1 MRMFWLY
8 VSIIVMIY
16 IFLYQLRTPSYFD
29 YKVKGHR
36 SKLLMTLVQFPSNMH
51 DVIVKRLQVST
62 TSGFPVYTSYEFSQI
77 LGRVINPF
85 ESLIVFRCV
94 GGLIGVKVNIIVASH
109 QYFHNY
115 TVTTRV
121 AFALEK

>member
-1 MRMFWLY
+1 MALRINHCHDLHFPL
-8 VSIIVMIY
+8 SIT
-16 IFLYQLRTPSYFD
+16 TPSYFD
-29 YKVKGHR
+29 YKGHR
-36 SKLLMTLVQFPSNMH
+36 SKLLMTLVPFPSNMH

-62 TSGFPVYTSYEFSQI
+62 TSGFPVYTSYAFSQI
-77 LGRVINPF
+77 LGRVITPF

-94 GGLIGVKVNIIVASH
+94 GGLIGFKVNIIVASH

>member
-1 MRMFWLY
+1 
-8 VSIIVMIY
+8 
-16 IFLYQLRTPSYFD
+16 
-29 YKVKGHR
+29 
-36 SKLLMTLVQFPSNMH
+36 MTLVQFPSNMH
-51 DVIVKRLQVST
+51 NGIVKRLQVST

-94 GGLIGVKVNIIVASH
+94 GGLIGIKVNIIVASH
-109 QYFHNY
+109 QYLHNY